1 MKTHI
6 SLTKS
11 LKAMATLVIGA
22 SLLFSTGA
30 PASGQILNNI
40 ARRAKNAAETK
51 IMMGAD
57 RAVHNTLDKAEK
69 SVEKGVKNAAGNS
82 SAKKSK
88 SSAASVPEGRS
99 GGSKVKGS
107 GTTWY
112 VSTNGSNKND
122 GQSPETP
129 LKNVQKALDE
139 ASDGD
144 LICVAEGNYTGT
156 LDQGFIEI
164 TKYVSLVGGYNED
177 FSERDPYS
185 YKTYIQTNPSH
196 VSKNGTKAS
205 INLEVTGSR
214 NKVVMVDGFSVD
226 RGEQALYCA
235 PSDDPVAG
243 WPEGCLT
250 GRKLMPGDSPSV
262 KTVGGAA
269 QERQCVT
276 GHVEGHLII
285 RNCVFANAVYFG
297 IQLMSKGGDWEV
309 YNNVFVANNYSSC
322 RIDSMTRDANECYVD
337 FHHNTVLFSWCRDK
351 YMEDMG
357 YGFEFMT
364 LISADVHHNLF
375 VGNNYAAVART
386 HALSGPDAPI
396 EAKRITNLY
405 DNYYFLNAADLQLPS
420 KGGGKW
426 TNIKCTDIEDM
437 VDEKTLPKAE
447 NNLELPAG
455 DAVINAFD
463 KDYLEAFANLKVIS
477 QSSNFNPNSASNQFR
492 QAMGMNMQ
500 GSETRRVS
508 MYGNR
513 YNFDKALKL
522 FGAKANYG
530 AQKP

>member
-1 MKTHI
+1 METYNSIRKTVC
-6 SLTKS
+6 
-11 LKAMATLVIGA
+11 KAIPAMLLGVA
-22 SLLFSTGA
+22 LLFSTGQV
-30 PASGQILNNI
+30 ASAQLLNDI
-40 ARRAKNAAETK
+40 TRRAKNAAETK
-51 IMMGAD
+51 ILMGAD
-57 RAVHNTLDKAEK
+57 RAVHKTLDKAEK
-69 SVEKGVKNAAGNS
+69 SVEKG
-82 SAKKSK
+82 AKKAVSNTAAKGSK

-99 GGSKVKGS
+99 GGAKARSGGS
-107 GTTWY
+107 TWY
-112 VSTNGSNKND
+112 VSTAGSNKND
-122 GQSPETP
+122 GHSPETP

-144 LICVAEGNYTGT
+144 VIMVAEGNYTGT

-214 NKVVMVDGFSVD
+214 SKVVMIDGFSVD

-235 PSDDPVAG
+235 PSEDPVAG

-250 GRKLMPGDSPSV
+250 GRKLMPGDSPTV
-262 KTVGGAA
+262 AKVGGAA

-351 YMEDMG
+351 MMEDMG
-357 YGFEFMT
+357 YGYEFM
-364 LISADVHHNLF
+364 SRVDSDVHDNIFGCSNLGAISF
-375 VGNNYAAVART
+375 AHHDSNKEV
-386 HALSGPDAPI
+386 D
-396 EAKRITNLY
+396 AKRKLNVIDNQFFMNVADMIIPSQSFMWLY
-405 DNYYFLNAADLQLPS
+405 VKCDEFEDVDGINESGNVELTDEDFVRKINQPYL
-420 KGGGKW
+420 KG
-426 TNIKCTDIEDM
+426 
-437 VDEKTLPKAE
+437 
-447 NNLELPAG
+447 
-455 DAVINAFD
+455 
-463 KDYLEAFANLKVIS
+463 FANIEKV
-477 QSSNFNPNSASNQFR
+477 SSSSYNPNSAANQVRRAFGIN
-492 QAMGMNMQ
+492 QQ
-500 GSETRRVS
+500 GTEITRVS
-508 MYGNR
+508 MFGNK
-513 YNFDKALKL
+513 YPFFEAYDL
-522 FGAKANYG
+522 FGALEGCG
-530 AQKP
+530 AQIL

>member
-177 FSERDPYS
+177 FSKRDPYS

-351 YMEDMG
+351 IMEDMG
-357 YGFEFMT
+357 YGYEFMARVD
-364 LISADVHHNLF
+364 SDVHDNIFGCSNL
-375 VGNNYAAVART
+375 G
-386 HALSGPDAPI
+386 ALSFAHHDSNKQVDALRKINVVDNQFFMNVADMIIPSQSFMWLHVRCDEFEDVDGI
-396 EAKRITNLY
+396 NESGNVEMTDEDFVAKINQPYL
-405 DNYYFLNAADLQLPS
+405 
-420 KGGGKW
+420 KG
-426 TNIKCTDIEDM
+426 
-437 VDEKTLPKAE
+437 
-447 NNLELPAG
+447 
-455 DAVINAFD
+455 
-463 KDYLEAFANLKVIS
+463 FANLEKVS
-477 QSSNFNPNSASNQFR
+477 SSNYNANSAANQVRRAFGIN
-492 QAMGMNMQ
+492 QQ
-500 GSETRRVS
+500 GTEITRVS
-508 MYGNR
+508 MFANKYPFFEA
-513 YNFDKALKL
+513 YDL
-522 FGAKANYG
+522 FGALEGCG
-530 AQKP
+530 AQIL

>member
-1 MKTHI
+1 MKTYI

-235 PSDDPVAG
+235 TSEDPVAG

-250 GRKLMPGDSPSV
+250 GRKLMPGDSPSIA
-262 KTVGGAA
+262 TVGGAA

-351 YMEDMG
+351 IMEDMG
-357 YGFEFMT
+357 YGYEFM
-364 LISADVHHNLF
+364 SRVDSDVHDNIFGCSNL
-375 VGNNYAAVART
+375 GAISYAHHDSNKEV
-386 HALSGPDAPI
+386 D
-396 EAKRITNLY
+396 AKRKLNVV
-405 DNYYFLNAADLQLPS
+405 DNQFFMNVADMIIPSQSYMWLPVKCDEFEDVEGINESGNVELTDKNFVS
-420 KGGGKW
+420 K
-426 TNIKCTDIEDM
+426 
-437 VDEKTLPKAE
+437 
-447 NNLELPAG
+447 
-455 DAVINAFD
+455 INQP
-463 KDYLEAFANLKVIS
+463 YLKGFANLEKV
-477 QSSNFNPNSASNQFR
+477 SSSSYNANSAANQVRRAFGIN
-492 QAMGMNMQ
+492 QQ
-500 GSETRRVS
+500 GTEITRVS
-508 MYGNR
+508 MFANKYPFFEA
-513 YNFDKALKL
+513 YDL
-522 FGAKANYG
+522 FGALDGCG
-530 AQKP
+530 AQIL

>member
-235 PSDDPVAG
+235 PSDDPIAG

-351 YMEDMG
+351 IMEDMG
-357 YGFEFMT
+357 YGYEFMARVD
-364 LISADVHHNLF
+364 SDVHDNIFGCSNL
-375 VGNNYAAVART
+375 G
-386 HALSGPDAPI
+386 ALSFAHHDSNKQVDALRKINVVDNQFFMNVADMIIPSQSFMWLHVRCDEFEDVDGI
-396 EAKRITNLY
+396 NESGNVEMTDEDFVAKINQPYL
-405 DNYYFLNAADLQLPS
+405 
-420 KGGGKW
+420 KG
-426 TNIKCTDIEDM
+426 
-437 VDEKTLPKAE
+437 
-447 NNLELPAG
+447 
-455 DAVINAFD
+455 
-463 KDYLEAFANLKVIS
+463 FANLEKVS
-477 QSSNFNPNSASNQFR
+477 SSNYNANSAANQVRRAFGIN
-492 QAMGMNMQ
+492 QQ
-500 GSETRRVS
+500 GTETTRVS
-508 MYGNR
+508 MFANKYPFFEA
-513 YNFDKALKL
+513 YDL
-522 FGAKANYG
+522 FGALEGCG
-530 AQKP
+530 AQIL

>member
-250 GRKLMPGDSPSV
+250 GRKLMVGDSPSV

-351 YMEDMG
+351 IMEDMG
-357 YGFEFMT
+357 YGYEFMARVD
-364 LISADVHHNLF
+364 SDVHDNIFGCSNL
-375 VGNNYAAVART
+375 G
-386 HALSGPDAPI
+386 ALSFAHHDSNKQVDALRKINVVDNQFFMNVADMIIPSQSFMWLHVRCDEFEDVDGI
-396 EAKRITNLY
+396 NESGNVEMTDEDFVAKINQPYL
-405 DNYYFLNAADLQLPS
+405 
-420 KGGGKW
+420 KG
-426 TNIKCTDIEDM
+426 
-437 VDEKTLPKAE
+437 
-447 NNLELPAG
+447 
-455 DAVINAFD
+455 
-463 KDYLEAFANLKVIS
+463 FANLEKVS
-477 QSSNFNPNSASNQFR
+477 SSNYNANSAANQVRRAFGIN
-492 QAMGMNMQ
+492 QQ
-500 GSETRRVS
+500 GTEITRVS
-508 MYGNR
+508 MFANKYPFFEA
-513 YNFDKALKL
+513 YDL
-522 FGAKANYG
+522 FGALEGCG
-530 AQKP
+530 AQIL